1 MKVSGIVC
9 EYNPFHNGH
18 NYHIRKT
25 RENGA
30 THIVAVMS
38 GNFVQRGDVAVM
50 DKFERA
56 RAAVQNGVDLVL
68 ELPVPYALS
77 SAEGFARAALYI
89 LNSIGCVDELSF
101 GSESGDIS
109 RLLEAAKASVA
120 CSDSME
126 LRMLLDNGYS
136 YPTAV
141 HALVE
146 KQYGKAVGDIF
157 SEPNNLLSIEY
168 IKAISYLNSKI
179 TPFTVKRKNAG
190 HDQPD
195 IIENFASASFI
206 RQNVK
211 EINYSDLMPKPMYE
225 TLSAAVADGKTASMT
240 NLEKALMYR
249 MRTITPAQLREVPDV
264 GQGLEFRIHE
274 ARSAAT
280 VQEMMEKIKTK
291 RYTMSRIRRIFINT
305 LLGITNDDLKTPP
318 VYARILA
325 VNERGTDIL
334 SIAKQ
339 KSRLPLS
346 TSLAK
351 LSEINAVTKRFAE
364 LESYATDIFNIAL
377 DNPGPVGTDY
387 RTKINVIHTLTNS
400 LSESL
405 TNLN

>member
-18 NYHIRKT
+18 KYHIQKT

-38 GNFVQRGDVAVM
+38 GNFVQRGDVAIM

-56 RAAVQNGVDLVL
+56 RVAVQNGVDLVI
-68 ELPVPYALS
+68 EIPVAYVLS

-101 GSESGDIS
+101 GSECGDLSKLI
-109 RLLEAAKASVA
+109 EAAKATITCA
-120 CSDSME
+120 DSLE
-126 LRMLLDNGYS
+126 LKLMLDNGAS
-136 YPTAV
+136 FPSAV

-146 KQYGKAVGDIF
+146 KEYGKAVSDLLD
-157 SEPNNLLSIEY
+157 SPNNVLAIEY

-179 TPFTVKRKNAG
+179 VPYTIKRKHAG
-190 HDQPD
+190 HDD
-195 IIENFASASFI
+195 MNVTENFASASFI
-206 RQNVK
+206 RQNVM
-211 EINYSDLMPKPMYE
+211 EINYSDLMPETMYT
-225 TLSAAVADGKTASMT
+225 TLSEAVANGKNGSLS
-240 NLEKALMYR
+240 NLEKAVMYR
-249 MRTITPAQLREVPDV
+249 MRTISPAQLRDVPDV
-264 GQGLEFRIHE
+264 AQGLEHRIYE
-274 ARSAAT
+274 ARSAST
-280 VQEMMEKIKTK
+280 VQEMMEQIKTK
-291 RYTMSRIRRIFINT
+291 RYTMARIRRILLNT
-305 LLGITNDDLKTPP
+305 ILGITNEDLKTPP

-334 SIAKQ
+334 HIAKE
-339 KSRLPLS
+339 KSRLPLM

-351 LSEINAVTKRFAE
+351 LSEINAVTKRCAE
-364 LESYATDIFNIAL
+364 LESFATDIYNLAL
-377 DNPGPVGTDY
+377 DVPDPVGTDY
-387 RTKINVIHTLTNS
+387 RAKVNVVHTLTNS